1 MVRVDGDAPIMTP
14 FLSTASITLQQKT
27 MGFHDPIN
35 AFVGHWF
42 SNLYASIDAMQPD
55 EFAAGLAPD
64 VKVVVGNHRALDRK
78 SLVSTH
84 ASNMRK
90 SIIGHEH
97 HPIRRLLASR
107 MGFPVGTGDR

>member
-1 MVRVDGDAPIMTP
+1 MA
-14 FLSTASITLQQKT
+14 QKK
-27 MGFHDPIN
+27 DLR
-35 AFVGHWF
+35 
-42 SNLYASIDAMQPD
+42 SS
-55 EFAAGLAPD
+55 
-64 VKVVVGNHRALDRK
+64 RALDRK

-107 MGFPVGTGDR
+107 MGFPVGTRERAPQRYSKTRHRIGKDVAHRRDAGDGDKADASQSILGKEID